1 MADGKW
7 RGLLARAVVVLDT
20 DGTVLHTQ
28 LTAAIG
34 VEPDYDATV
43 VMPCAER
50 VGAAS

>member
-28 LTAAIG
+28 LTPAIG
-34 VEPDYDATV
+34 VEPDY
-43 VMPCAER
+43 E
-50 VGAAS
+50 AAVAVLQ